1 MGLIDTA
8 ALQCV
13 GLVIFLSLGV
23 LGYLS
28 TRDGADAMRARR
40 AASYSS

>member
-13 GLVIFLSLGV
+13 GLVIFPLLGV

-28 TRDGADAMRARR
+28 TRDGADADESTPS
-40 AASYSS
+40 ASYSS